1 MPDRDNRVARIEGF
15 ELCCTLP
22 ELAGNALRVF
32 NQRSALLVK
41 ITTAGG
47 VVGWGETWAF
57 PASASSFIR
66 TTLAPS
72 ILGADITNPRAAQ
85 ARLLQFAIPDRRG
98 QAHMAASALD
108 IAFWDGY
115 GHVEGK
121 PIHALLGGQ
130 LRDSVLAYASGPLL
144 KSGADRYA
152 GFADEVER
160 YAEAGYRAVKIRVG
174 VGAAQDVAA
183 IRKARSILGE
193 EMLLMADL
201 NESSTPR
208 DAVALTEAVTDARL
222 AWIEEPLPHDD
233 LPGYTRLAR
242 ALAVPLAGGESFCGV
257 QAFRDSLCAGA
268 LDIIQP
274 DLALCGGLTEGM
286 RIAGLADAFDVPVAP
301 HVWGT
306 GINAL
311 AALQFA
317 SVLPSRRGS
326 VPFPVLECD
335 MGFNPLRTAIFEPK
349 PGAEGRLAVPDGPGL
364 GAEVDIDLLA
374 EYVTAHW
381 MLES

>member
-1 MPDRDNRVARIEGF
+1 MKDRDNRVVKVEGF

-41 ITTAGG
+41 VTTAGG
-47 VVGWGETWAF
+47 IAGWGETWAF
-57 PASASSFIR
+57 PTSASSFIR
-66 TTLAPS
+66 TTLAPA
-72 ILGADITNPRAAQ
+72 ILGADVTNPRAAQ
-85 ARLLQFAIPDRRG
+85 ARLLQFAVPDRRG
-98 QAHMAASALD
+98 QAHMAISALD

-121 PIHALLGGQ
+121 PIHALLGGR
-130 LRDSVLAYASGPLL
+130 LRDRVTAYASGPLL
-144 KSGADRYA
+144 KSGVDRYA
-152 GFADEVER
+152 GFAEEVER
-160 YAEAGYRAVKIRVG
+160 YAEAGYRAVKVRVG
-174 VGAAQDVAA
+174 VGAALDVQA
-183 IRKARSILGE
+183 IRRARAVLGDDA
-193 EMLLMADL
+193 LLMADL
-201 NESSTPR
+201 NESSTQR
-208 DAVALTEAVTDARL
+208 GAVALTEAVADARL

-242 ALAVPLAGGESFCGV
+242 ALAIPLAGGESFCGV

-286 RIAGLADAFDVPVAP
+286 RIAGLAGAFDVPVAP

-306 GINAL
+306 GINTL

-317 SVLPSRRGS
+317 SVLPSSRGS
-326 VPFPVLECD
+326 VPFPLLECD
-335 MGFNPLRTAIFEPK
+335 MGFNPLRTAIFDPK
-349 PGAEGRLAVPDGPGL
+349 PDAEGHLAVPGGPGL
-364 GAEVDIDLLA
+364 GVEVAIDRIA

-381 MLES
+381 VLE